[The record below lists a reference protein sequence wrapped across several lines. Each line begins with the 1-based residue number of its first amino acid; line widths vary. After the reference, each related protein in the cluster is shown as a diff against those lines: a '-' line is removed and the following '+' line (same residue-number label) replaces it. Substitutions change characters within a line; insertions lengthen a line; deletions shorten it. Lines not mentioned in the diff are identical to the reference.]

1 MYISK
6 LSVKNYRNFGEGK
19 FSIPLKPFTA
29 IIGENNIGKSNLID
43 CIGLVLSQDITMFKK
58 RFLDVDDINSKT
70 KEIFKNSVVNL
81 IEEETID
88 ESKIKFPD
96 VRVELILDE
105 LDEDQLAVVGDWFY
119 EKTFTKA
126 KLTYWFKPRAGFKR
140 QEWVERQVVNLRELL
155 SEGKVKKE
163 ELYHHVEFPIDQ
175 YEYIIFGGNN
185 PTNKCDP
192 YFLKMLK
199 LEVLDALRDAKKEL
213 VANGEYKLLYRIL
226 NRNYENDFVEIQSL
240 LGDLN
245 QKLKE
250 NKKLETIKKEL
261 TTYLDRV
268 SLSNPSELN
277 SIDFNFS
284 SPEVNE
290 ILKKLSIVYGEN
302 PVSIERNGLGKN
314 NLLFISL
321 VLSHLA
327 SQTDEKTKLAFRVI
341 GIEEPE
347 AHLHPHLQTHLAK
360 NLSKVIN
367 LKGEGVEKEGE
378 KEEEEK
384 KDTQIIITS
393 HSTNIT
399 TSIDL
404 DNLVILYR
412 DKDQIKYHY
421 ILDGFSDKKEGQ
433 DHIKY
438 LKKYLDATNSSMFYA
453 RRLILVEGISE
464 QILVPLFF
472 ELYSKK
478 TLESIGSNII
488 NVNGVAFR
496 HFLEIIKNGY
506 FIKCGV
512 LTDKDAG
519 KKTEKRAE
527 KLKEHYKINSDV
539 IAVEINDDTF
549 EKEIIKY
556 NLKDKGR
563 ELLLKV
569 FKQLHPI
576 KYTELEKSWE
586 KQIDVKTYFENIE
599 NDKSDFAFA
608 LHEELLKDST
618 GFIIPKYIVS
628 IFKFILGEENEE
640 QTK

>member
-6 LSVKNYRNFGEGK
+6 LSVKNYRNFGETK

-43 CIGLVLSQDITMFKK
+43 CIGLVLSQDITMFKR
-58 RFLDVDDINSKT
+58 RFLDIDDINLIT
-70 KEIFKNSVVNL
+70 KENFKKSIVDLV
-81 IEEETID
+81 EEEIID
-88 ESKIKFPD
+88 DSKIKFPD
-96 VRVELILDE
+96 VRVELILDD
-105 LDEDQLAVVGDWFY
+105 LDEDQLAVVGDWFF
-119 EKTFTKA
+119 ETTLTKA
-126 KLTYWFKPRAGFKR
+126 KLTYWSKLRGGFKR
-140 QEWVERQVVNLRELL
+140 QEWIERQVSNLKELVNA
-155 SEGKVKKE
+155 GKVKKE
-163 ELYHHVEFPIDQ
+163 ELYKHVEFPIDQ
-175 YEYIIFGGNN
+175 YEYVVYGGNN
-185 PTNKCDP
+185 PSNKCDP

-226 NRNYENDFVEIQSL
+226 NKNYENDFIEIQAI
-240 LGDLN
+240 LGELN
-245 QKLKE
+245 QKLSE
-250 NKKLETIKKEL
+250 NKKLESIKKEL
-261 TTYLDRV
+261 TTYLDKV

-284 SPEVNE
+284 SPEVSE

-327 SQTDEKTKLAFRVI
+327 SQTDDKTKLAFRVI

-360 NLSKVIN
+360 NLSKVNKAEIE
-367 LKGEGVEKEGE
+367 KG
-378 KEEEEK
+378 EK

-404 DNLVILYR
+404 NNLVILY
-412 DKDQIKYHY
+412 KDNGNINYHY

-438 LKKYLDATNSSMFYA
+438 LKKYLDVTNSSMFYA
-453 RRLILVEGISE
+453 RRLLLVEGISE

-472 ELYSKK
+472 EIYYKK
-478 TLESIGSNII
+478 TLESIGANII
-488 NVNGVAFR
+488 NVNGVAFK

-512 LTDKDAG
+512 LTDKDKD

-527 KLKEHYKINSDV
+527 KLKEHYKVNNNV
-539 IAVEINDDTF
+539 IAVEINEDTF
-549 EKEIIKY
+549 EKELIEF
-556 NLKDKGR
+556 NNKDKGR
-563 ELLLKV
+563 ELLLRV

-576 KYTELEKSWE
+576 KYKQVETRWMD
-586 KQIDVKTYFENIE
+586 QIDVGSYFGDIE
-599 NDKSDFAFA
+599 NDKSDFAFT
-608 LHEELLKDST
+608 LHEELLKDNE
-618 GFIIPKYIVS
+618 GFTIPDYIVS
-628 IFKFILGEENEE
+628 IFKFIMGEENEE
-640 QTK
+640 KTK

>member
-6 LSVKNYRNFGEGK
+6 LSVKNYRNFGETK

-58 RFLDVDDINSKT
+58 RFLDIDDINSIT
-70 KEIFKNSVVNL
+70 KENFKKSIVKL
-81 IEEETID
+81 IEDEIID

-96 VRVELILDE
+96 VRVELILED
-105 LDEDQLAVVGDWFY
+105 LDEDQLAVVGDWFF
-119 EKTFTKA
+119 ETTLTKA
-126 KLTYWFKPRAGFKR
+126 KLTYWSKPRGGFKR
-140 QEWVERQVVNLRELL
+140 QEWIERQVSNLKELE
-155 SEGKVKKE
+155 SAGKVKRE
-163 ELYHHVEFPIDQ
+163 DLYKHVEFPIDQ
-175 YEYIIFGGNN
+175 YEYVIYGGNN

-226 NRNYENDFVEIQSL
+226 NKNYENDFIEIQTI
-240 LGDLN
+240 LGELN
-245 QKLKE
+245 QKLSE
-250 NKKLETIKKEL
+250 NKKLESIKKEL
-261 TTYLDRV
+261 TTYLDKV

-327 SQTDEKTKLAFRVI
+327 SQTDDKTKLAFRVI

-360 NLSKVIN
+360 NLSKVN
-367 LKGEGVEKEGE
+367 NSGNEKVV
-378 KEEEEK
+378 K
-384 KDTQIIITS
+384 KDTQIIVTS

-404 DNLVILYR
+404 NNLVILYK
-412 DKDQIKYHY
+412 DKGKINYHY

-453 RRLILVEGISE
+453 RRLLLVEGISE

-472 ELYSKK
+472 EIQYKQ
-478 TLESIGSNII
+478 TLESIGANII
-488 NVNGVAFR
+488 NVNGVAFK

-512 LTDKDAG
+512 LTDKDEG

-527 KLKEHYKINSDV
+527 KLKEHYKVNNNV
-539 IAVEINDDTF
+539 IAVEINEDTF
-549 EKEIIKY
+549 EKELIKF
-556 NLKDKGR
+556 NNKDKGK
-563 ELLLKV
+563 ELLLRV

-576 KYTELEKSWE
+576 KYKEVEKKWTE
-586 KQIDVKTYFENIE
+586 QIDVGSYFENIE

-608 LHEELLKDST
+608 LHEELLKDNEGIT
-618 GFIIPKYIVS
+618 IPDYIVA
-628 IFKFILGEENEE
+628 IFKFIMGEENEE
-640 QTK
+640 KTK

>member
-1 MYISK
+1 VYISK
-6 LSVKNYRNFGEGK
+6 LSVKNYRNFGDGK
-19 FSIPLKPFTA
+19 FSIHLKPFTA
-29 IIGENNIGKSNLID
+29 IIGENNIGKSTLID

-58 RFLDVDDINSKT
+58 RMLDVDDINSKT
-70 KEIFKNSVVNL
+70 KENFKKTIVKLLDEEIF
-81 IEEETID
+81 EESI
-88 ESKIKFPD
+88 IKFPD
-96 VRVELILDE
+96 VGVELILDE
-105 LDEDQLAVVGDWFY
+105 LDEEQLAVVGDWFY

-140 QEWVERQVVNLRELL
+140 QEWIERQVAILRELL
-155 SEGKVKKE
+155 IEGKVKKE
-163 ELYHHVEFPIDQ
+163 ELYNHVEFPIDQ
-175 YEYIIFGGNN
+175 YEYVIFGGNN

-226 NRNYENDFVEIQSL
+226 NRNYEDDFVEVKSL

-245 QKLKE
+245 QKLRE
-250 NKKLETIKKEL
+250 NKKLNTIKREL

-268 SLSNPSELN
+268 SLSNPTELN

-347 AHLHPHLQTHLAK
+347 AHLHPHIQTHLAK
-360 NLSKVIN
+360 NLSKFITLEN
-367 LKGEGVEKEGE
+367 KKVETAEE
-378 KEEEEK
+378 KDKEK

-404 DNLVILYR
+404 NNLVILYR
-412 DKDQIKYHY
+412 DKEQIKYHY
-421 ILDGFSDKKEGQ
+421 ILDGFSNKKEGK

-472 ELYSKK
+472 ELHAKK

-488 NVNGVAFR
+488 NVNGVAFK

-512 LTDKDAG
+512 LTDRDAG

-527 KLKEHYKINSDV
+527 KLKEHYKANKDV

-549 EKEIIKY
+549 EKELIKY
-556 NLKDKGR
+556 NLNGKGR
-563 ELLLKV
+563 ELLLRV

-576 KYTELEKSWE
+576 KYKEVESNWE
-586 KQIDVKTYFENIE
+586 NQIDINTYFENIE
-599 NDKSDFAFA
+599 NDKSDFAFS

-618 GFIIPKYIVS
+618 GFNIPDYIVS
-628 IFKFILGEENEE
+628 IFKFIMGEKNEE
-640 QTK
+640 KTK

>member
-6 LSVKNYRNFGEGK
+6 LSVKNYRNFGEAK

-70 KEIFKNSVVNL
+70 KETFKKSIVNL
-81 IEEETID
+81 IDEEIID
-88 ESKIKFPD
+88 ESKIKYPD

-105 LDEDQLAVVGDWFY
+105 LDEEQLAVVGDWFY

-126 KLTYWFKPRAGFKR
+126 KLTYWFKPRGGFKR
-140 QEWVERQVVNLRELL
+140 QEWVERQVANLRELL

-245 QKLKE
+245 QKLRE
-250 NKKLETIKKEL
+250 NKKLDTIKREL

-268 SLSNPSELN
+268 SLSNPTEIN

-367 LKGEGVEKEGE
+367 LESKEVEKDEE
-378 KEEEEK
+378 KENEK

-404 DNLVILYR
+404 NNLVILYR
-412 DKDQIKYHY
+412 DKEQIKYHY
-421 ILDGFSDKKEGQ
+421 ILDGFSNKKEGQ

-472 ELYSKK
+472 ELHAKK

-488 NVNGVAFR
+488 NVNGVAFK
-496 HFLEIIKNGY
+496 HFLEIVKNGY

-512 LTDKDAG
+512 LTDRDAG

-527 KLKEHYKINSDV
+527 KLKEHYKANKDV

-549 EKEIIKY
+549 EKELIKY
-556 NLKDKGR
+556 NLKGKER
-563 ELLLKV
+563 ELLLRV

-576 KYTELEKSWE
+576 KYKEVESNWE
-586 KQIDVKTYFENIE
+586 NQIDINTYFEKIE

-618 GFIIPKYIVS
+618 GFKIPDYIVS
-628 IFKFILGEENEE
+628 IFKFIMGEENEE
-640 QTK
+640 KTK

>member
-1 MYISK
+1 MYISE
-6 LSVKNYRNFGEGK
+6 LSVKNYRNFGDGK
-19 FSIPLKPFTA
+19 FTIPLKPFTA

-58 RFLDVDDINSKT
+58 RYLDTDDINSKT
-70 KEIFKNSVVNL
+70 KENFKKSIVGF
-81 IEEETID
+81 IEEDIIE
-88 ESKIKFPD
+88 ESKVKFPD

-105 LDEDQLAVVGDWFY
+105 LDEDQLAVVGDWFF

-140 QEWVERQVVNLRELL
+140 QEWIERQVSNLREIL

-163 ELYHHVEFPIDQ
+163 DLYHLVEFPIDQ
-175 YEYIIFGGNN
+175 YEYVIFGGNN

-213 VANGEYKLLYRIL
+213 VANGENKLLYRIL
-226 NRNYENDFVEIQSL
+226 NKNYENDFVEIQSL

-250 NKKLETIKKEL
+250 NKKLDSIKREL

-268 SLSNPSELN
+268 SLSNPSEIN

-327 SQTDEKTKLAFRVI
+327 SQTDEKTKLSFRVI

-367 LKGEGVEKEGE
+367 IEDKGVKKKEEKVEK
-378 KEEEEK
+378 K

-399 TSIDL
+399 TTIDL
-404 DNLVILYR
+404 NNLVILYR
-412 DKDQIKYHY
+412 DKEQIKYHY
-421 ILDGFSDKKEGQ
+421 ILDGFSDRKEGQ
-433 DHIKY
+433 DHIRY
-438 LKKYLDATNSSMFYA
+438 LKKFLDATNSSMFYA

-472 ELYSKK
+472 EMHYKK

-488 NVNGVAFR
+488 NVNGVGFK

-512 LTDKDAG
+512 LTDKDEG

-527 KLKEHYKINSDV
+527 KLKEQYKVNNDV
-539 IAVEINDDTF
+539 IGIEINDDTF
-549 EKEIIKY
+549 EKELIRY
-556 NLKDKGR
+556 NLKGKGR

-576 KYTELEKSWE
+576 KYKKVEDHWTE
-586 KQIDVKTYFENIE
+586 QIDVQGYFENIE

-608 LHEELLKDST
+608 LHEELLKDNT
-618 GFIIPKYIVS
+618 GFIIPDYIVT
-628 IFKFILGEENEE
+628 IFEFIMGGKNEE
-640 QTK
+640 KTK

>member
-58 RFLDVDDINSKT
+58 RFLDIEDINSRT
-70 KEIFKNSVVNL
+70 KKNFKKSIIDL
-81 IEEETID
+81 IEEEVID
-88 ESKIKFPD
+88 ESKIKFPE
-96 VRVELILDE
+96 VRVELILDD
-105 LDEDQLAVVGDWFY
+105 LDEDQLAVVGDWFF
-119 EKTFTKA
+119 ENTLTKA
-126 KLTYWFKPRAGFKR
+126 KLTYWFKPRGGFKR
-140 QEWVERQVVNLRELL
+140 QEWIERQVSNLRELV

-163 ELYHHVEFPIDQ
+163 ELYKHIEFPIDQ
-175 YEYIIFGGNN
+175 FEYVIYGGNN

-199 LEVLDALRDAKKEL
+199 LEVLDALRDARKEL

-226 NRNYENDFVEIQSL
+226 NKNYENDFVEIQSI
-240 LGDLN
+240 LGELN
-245 QKLKE
+245 QKLSE
-250 NKKLETIKKEL
+250 NKKLDSIKREL
-261 TTYLDRV
+261 TTYLDKV
-268 SLSNPSELN
+268 TLSNPSELN

-284 SPEVNE
+284 SPEINE

-327 SQTDEKTKLAFRVI
+327 SQTDDKTKLAFRVI

-360 NLSKVIN
+360 NLSKVN
-367 LKGEGVEKEGE
+367 STGNEKND
-378 KEEEEK
+378 K
-384 KDTQIIITS
+384 KDTQIIVTS

-404 DNLVILYR
+404 NNLVILY
-412 DKDQIKYHY
+412 KDNEKINYHY

-472 ELYSKK
+472 EIYYKK
-478 TLESIGSNII
+478 TLESIGANII
-488 NVNGVAFR
+488 NVNGVAFK

-512 LTDKDAG
+512 LTDKDEG

-527 KLKEHYKINSDV
+527 KLKEHYKVNNKV
-539 IAVEINDDTF
+539 ISIEINDDTF
-549 EKEIIKY
+549 EKELIK
-556 NLKDKGR
+556 NNMKGKGR
-563 ELLLKV
+563 ELLLRV

-576 KYTELEKSWE
+576 KYKKVEKNWTE
-586 KQIDVKTYFENIE
+586 QIDVKSYFENIE
-599 NDKSDFAFA
+599 DDKSDFAFA
-608 LHEELLKDST
+608 LHEELLKDNQDFT
-618 GFIIPKYIVS
+618 IPNYIVS
-628 IFKFILGEENEE
+628 IFKFIMGEENEE
-640 QTK
+640 KTK

>member
-6 LSVKNYRNFGEGK
+6 LSVKNYRNFGEEK
-19 FSIPLKPFTA
+19 FAIPLKPFTA
-29 IIGENNIGKSNLID
+29 IIGENNIGKSNLIE

-58 RFLDVDDINSKT
+58 RFLDIDDINSKT
-70 KEIFKNSVVNL
+70 KEKFKKSIVDL
-81 IEEETID
+81 IDDEKID
-88 ESKIKFPD
+88 EAKIKFPD

-105 LDEDQLAVVGDWFY
+105 LDEDQLAVVGDWFF

-140 QEWVERQVVNLRELL
+140 QDWIEKQVANLRGLI
-155 SEGKVKKE
+155 SEGKVKKAD
-163 ELYHHVEFPIDQ
+163 LFHHVEFPIDQ

-226 NRNYENDFVEIQSL
+226 NKNYESDFVEVQSV
-240 LGDLN
+240 LGELN

-250 NKKLETIKKEL
+250 NKKLDSIKREL
-261 TTYLDRV
+261 STYLDRLL
-268 SLSNPSELN
+268 LSNPSELN

-284 SPEVNE
+284 SPEVIE

-302 PVSIERNGLGKN
+302 PISIERNGLGKN
-314 NLLFISL
+314 NILFISL

-327 SQTDEKTKLAFRVI
+327 SQADDKTKLAFRVI

-360 NLSKVIN
+360 NIGNIIYIDDKADKKI
-367 LKGEGVEKEGE
+367 EK
-378 KEEEEK
+378 K
-384 KDTQIIITS
+384 KDTQIIVTS

-404 DNLVILYR
+404 NNLVILYR
-412 DKDQIKYHY
+412 EKEKIMYHY

-433 DHIKY
+433 KHIKY
-438 LKKYLDATNSSMFYA
+438 LKKYLDATNSAMFYA
-453 RRLILVEGISE
+453 RRVILVEGISE

-472 ELYSKK
+472 EMKYKK
-478 TLESIGSNII
+478 TLESIGANII
-488 NVNGVAFR
+488 NVNGVAFK

-512 LTDKDAG
+512 LTDRDKG

-527 KLKEHYKINSDV
+527 NLKEQYKVNNDV
-539 IAVEINDDTF
+539 IAIEINDDTF
-549 EKEIIKY
+549 EKEILNY
-556 NLKDKGR
+556 NLKGKGR
-563 ELLLKV
+563 ELLLRV
-569 FKQLHPI
+569 FKQLHPR
-576 KYTELEKSWE
+576 KYTEVEKNWTE
-586 KQIDVKTYFENIE
+586 RIDAKTYFESIE
-599 NDKSDFAFA
+599 SDKSDFAFA

-618 GFIIPKYIVS
+618 DFAIPDYILS
-628 IFKFILGEENEE
+628 IFEFIMGEKND
-640 QTK
+640 QKTK

>member
-6 LSVKNYRNFGEGK
+6 LSVKNYRNFGDGK
-19 FSIPLKPFTA
+19 FSIPLKTFTA
-29 IIGENNIGKSNLID
+29 IIGENNVGKSNLID
-43 CIGLVLSQDITMFKK
+43 CIGLILSQDITMFKK
-58 RFLDVDDINSKT
+58 RFLDTDDINSKT
-70 KEIFKNSVVNL
+70 KEKFKKSIVDI
-81 IEEETID
+81 IEDDVID
-88 ESKIKFPD
+88 ESKVKFPE
-96 VRVELILDE
+96 VKVEIILDE
-105 LDEDQLAVVGDWFY
+105 LDEDQLAVVGDWFF
-119 EKTFTKA
+119 EQTFTKA

-140 QEWVERQVVNLRELL
+140 QEWIENQVSNMKGIL
-155 SEGKVKKE
+155 SEGKMNKE
-163 ELYHHVEFPIDQ
+163 ELYNLVEFPIEQ
-175 YEYIIFGGNN
+175 YEYVIFGGNN

-213 VANGEYKLLYRIL
+213 VANGENKLLYRIL
-226 NRNYENDFVEIQSL
+226 NKNYESDFVEVQTL
-240 LGDLN
+240 LSDLN
-245 QKLKE
+245 AKLKE
-250 NKKLETIKKEL
+250 NKKLDSIKKEL

-360 NLSKVIN
+360 NLSKVNNI
-367 LKGEGVEKEGE
+367 EGMADI
-378 KEEEEK
+378 K
-384 KDTQIIITS
+384 KDTQIVITS

-404 DNLVILYR
+404 NNLVILYR
-412 DKDQIKYHY
+412 DKEQIKFHY
-421 ILDGFSDKKEGQ
+421 ILDGFSDKKAGRE
-433 DHIKY
+433 HIKY
-438 LKKYLDATNSSMFYA
+438 LKKFLDATNSSMFYA

-472 ELYSKK
+472 EMQYEK
-478 TLESIGSNII
+478 TLESVGSNII
-488 NVNGVAFR
+488 NVNGVAFK

-506 FIKCGV
+506 FIRCGV

-527 KLKEHYKINSDV
+527 NLIEHYRANNDV
-539 IAVEINDDTF
+539 ISIEVNEDTF
-549 EKEIIKY
+549 EKELIRY
-556 NLKDKGR
+556 NLKGKGR
-563 ELLLKV
+563 ELLVKT
-569 FKQLHPI
+569 FEKLHPI
-576 KYTELEKSWE
+576 KYKDFKEKWAE
-586 KQIDVKTYFENIE
+586 QIDVDEYFTNIE

-608 LHEELLKDST
+608 LHEELLKDSK
-618 GFIIPKYIVS
+618 GFIVPNYIVS
-628 IFKFILGEENEE
+628 IFDFIMEEKNEKK
-640 QTK
+640 TN

>member
-6 LSVKNYRNFGEGK
+6 LSVKNYRNFGERK

-70 KEIFKNSVVNL
+70 KETFKKSIVNL
-81 IEEETID
+81 IDEENID

-96 VRVELILDE
+96 VRVELIFDE

-119 EKTFTKA
+119 EKTFIKA

-140 QEWVERQVVNLRELL
+140 QEWVERQVSNLRELL
-155 SEGKVKKE
+155 GEGTIKKE

-175 YEYIIFGGNN
+175 YEYVIFGGNN

-226 NRNYENDFVEIQSL
+226 NRNYENDFIEIQSL

-245 QKLKE
+245 QKLKK
-250 NKKLETIKKEL
+250 NKKLGTIKREL

-268 SLSNPSELN
+268 SLSNPTELN

-321 VLSHLA
+321 ILSHLA

-360 NLSKVIN
+360 NLSKVIT
-367 LKGEGVEKEGE
+367 LGGEEVEREKENEG
-378 KEEEEK
+378 EK

-404 DNLVILYR
+404 NNLVILYR
-412 DKDQIKYHY
+412 DKEQIKYHY
-421 ILDGFSDKKEGQ
+421 ILDGFSNKKEGQ

-438 LKKYLDATNSSMFYA
+438 LKKYLDVTNSSMFYA

-472 ELYSKK
+472 ELHSKK

-488 NVNGVAFR
+488 NVNGVAFK

-512 LTDKDAG
+512 LTDKDTG

-527 KLKEHYKINSDV
+527 KLREHYKINKDV

-556 NLKDKGR
+556 NLTGKGK
-563 ELLLKV
+563 ELLLRV

-576 KYTELEKSWE
+576 KYKEVGGNWE
-586 KQIDVKTYFENIE
+586 KQIDVKSYFEYIE

-608 LHEELLKDST
+608 LHEELLKNSL
-618 GFIIPKYIVS
+618 GFKIPDYIVS
-628 IFKFILGEENEE
+628 IFKFITEEENEE
-640 QTK
+640 KTK

>member
-6 LSVKNYRNFGEGK
+6 LSVKNYRNFGERK

-70 KEIFKNSVVNL
+70 KETFKKSIVNL
-81 IEEETID
+81 IDEENID

-96 VRVELILDE
+96 VKVELIFDE

-119 EKTFTKA
+119 EKTFIKA

-140 QEWVERQVVNLRELL
+140 QEWVERQVSNLRELL
-155 SEGKVKKE
+155 GEGTIKKE

-175 YEYIIFGGNN
+175 YEYVIFGGNN

-226 NRNYENDFVEIQSL
+226 NRNYENDFIEIQSL

-245 QKLKE
+245 QKLKK
-250 NKKLETIKKEL
+250 NKKLGTIKREL

-268 SLSNPSELN
+268 SLSNPTELN

-321 VLSHLA
+321 ILSHLA
-327 SQTDEKTKLAFRVI
+327 SQTDGKTKLAFRVI

-360 NLSKVIN
+360 NLSKVIT
-367 LKGEGVEKEGE
+367 LGGEEVEREKENEG
-378 KEEEEK
+378 EK

-404 DNLVILYR
+404 NNLVILYR
-412 DKDQIKYHY
+412 DKEQIKYHY
-421 ILDGFSDKKEGQ
+421 ILDGFSNKKEGQ

-438 LKKYLDATNSSMFYA
+438 LKKYLDVTNSSMFYA

-472 ELYSKK
+472 ELHSKK

-488 NVNGVAFR
+488 NVNGVAFK

-527 KLKEHYKINSDV
+527 KLREHYKINKDV

-556 NLKDKGR
+556 NLTGKGK
-563 ELLLKV
+563 ELLLRV

-576 KYTELEKSWE
+576 KYKEVGGNWE
-586 KQIDVKTYFENIE
+586 KQIDVKSYFEYIE

-608 LHEELLKDST
+608 LHEELLKNSL
-618 GFIIPKYIVS
+618 GFKIPDYIVS
-628 IFKFILGEENEE
+628 IFKFIMEEENEE
-640 QTK
+640 KTK

>member
-1 MYISK
+1 
-6 LSVKNYRNFGEGK
+6 
-19 FSIPLKPFTA
+19 
-29 IIGENNIGKSNLID
+29 
-43 CIGLVLSQDITMFKK
+43 
-58 RFLDVDDINSKT
+58 
-70 KEIFKNSVVNL
+70 
-81 IEEETID
+81 
-88 ESKIKFPD
+88 
-96 VRVELILDE
+96 
-105 LDEDQLAVVGDWFY
+105 
-119 EKTFTKA
+119 
-126 KLTYWFKPRAGFKR
+126 
-140 QEWVERQVVNLRELL
+140 
-155 SEGKVKKE
+155 
-163 ELYHHVEFPIDQ
+163 
-175 YEYIIFGGNN
+175 
-185 PTNKCDP
+185 
-192 YFLKMLK
+192 
-199 LEVLDALRDAKKEL
+199 
-213 VANGEYKLLYRIL
+213 
-226 NRNYENDFVEIQSL
+226 
-240 LGDLN
+240 
-245 QKLKE
+245 
-250 NKKLETIKKEL
+250 
-261 TTYLDRV
+261 
-268 SLSNPSELN
+268 
-277 SIDFNFS
+277 
-284 SPEVNE
+284 
-290 ILKKLSIVYGEN
+290 
-302 PVSIERNGLGKN
+302 
-314 NLLFISL
+314 
-321 VLSHLA
+321 
-327 SQTDEKTKLAFRVI
+327 
-341 GIEEPE
+341 
-347 AHLHPHLQTHLAK
+347 
-360 NLSKVIN
+360 
-367 LKGEGVEKEGE
+367 
-378 KEEEEK
+378 
-384 KDTQIIITS
+384 
-393 HSTNIT
+393 
-399 TSIDL
+399 
-404 DNLVILYR
+404 
-412 DKDQIKYHY
+412 
-421 ILDGFSDKKEGQ
+421 
-433 DHIKY
+433 
-438 LKKYLDATNSSMFYA
+438 MFYA

>member
-6 LSVKNYRNFGEGK
+6 LSVKNYRNFGEEK
-19 FSIPLKPFTA
+19 FTIPLKPFTA

-58 RFLDVDDINSKT
+58 RFLDIDDINSKT
-70 KEIFKNSVVNL
+70 KENFKKSIVRV
-81 IEEETID
+81 IDEETID
-88 ESKIKFPD
+88 DSEMKFPE
-96 VRVELILDE
+96 VKVELILDE
-105 LDEDQLAVVGDWFY
+105 LDDDQLAVVGDWFY

-140 QEWVERQVVNLRELL
+140 QEWIERQVANLRELL

-163 ELYHHVEFPIDQ
+163 ELYNHVEFPIDQ
-175 YEYIIFGGNN
+175 YEYVIFGGNN

-226 NRNYENDFVEIQSL
+226 NKNYANDFIEVQSI
-240 LGDLN
+240 LGELN

-250 NKKLETIKKEL
+250 NKKLDSIKREL

-327 SQTDEKTKLAFRVI
+327 SQADDKTKLAFRVI

-360 NLSKVIN
+360 NLSKVNSI
-367 LKGEGVEKEGE
+367 GSKEDKKKDD
-378 KEEEEK
+378 KEEKK

-393 HSTNIT
+393 HCTNIT

-404 DNLVILYR
+404 NNLVILYK
-412 DKDQIKYHY
+412 DKVQIKYHY

-472 ELYSKK
+472 EMHQKK

-488 NVNGVAFR
+488 NVNGVAFK

-527 KLKEHYKINSDV
+527 KLKEHYKVNKDV
-539 IAVEINDDTF
+539 IAIEINDDTF

-556 NLKDKGR
+556 NDKGKGR
-563 ELLLKV
+563 ELLLRV

-576 KYTELEKSWE
+576 KYKEVEKNWT
-586 KQIDVKTYFENIE
+586 KQIDMKTYFENIE

-618 GFIIPKYIVS
+618 GFKIPDYIVS
-628 IFKFILGEENEE
+628 IFKFIMGEENEE
-640 QTK
+640 KTK

>member
-6 LSVKNYRNFGEGK
+6 LSVKNYRNFGEEG

-43 CIGLVLSQDITMFKK
+43 CIGLILSQDITMFKK
-58 RFLDVDDINSKT
+58 RFLAVDDLNSNT
-70 KEIFKNSVVNL
+70 KENFKKSIVHL
-81 IEEETID
+81 LDEEKVD

-96 VRVELILDE
+96 VRVEIILDE
-105 LDEDQLAVVGDWFY
+105 LDEDQLAIAGDWFY
-119 EKTFTKA
+119 ENTFSKV

-140 QEWVERQVVNLRELL
+140 QEWIERQVTNLSELL
-155 SEGKVKKE
+155 KEENVKKN
-163 ELYHHVEFPIDQ
+163 ELYQHVEFPIDQ

-226 NRNYENDFVEIQSL
+226 NKNYENDFVEIQSL
-240 LGDLN
+240 LGQLN

-250 NKKLETIKKEL
+250 NKKLESIKSEL

-367 LKGEGVEKEGE
+367 LEVKEV
-378 KEEEEK
+378 EEK
-384 KDTQIIITS
+384 RI
-393 HSTNIT
+393 H
-399 TSIDL
+399 
-404 DNLVILYR
+404 
-412 DKDQIKYHY
+412 
-421 ILDGFSDKKEGQ
+421 
-433 DHIKY
+433 
-438 LKKYLDATNSSMFYA
+438 
-453 RRLILVEGISE
+453 RLS
-464 QILVPLFF
+464 
-472 ELYSKK
+472 
-478 TLESIGSNII
+478 
-488 NVNGVAFR
+488 
-496 HFLEIIKNGY
+496 
-506 FIKCGV
+506 
-512 LTDKDAG
+512 
-519 KKTEKRAE
+519 
-527 KLKEHYKINSDV
+527 
-539 IAVEINDDTF
+539 
-549 EKEIIKY
+549 
-556 NLKDKGR
+556 
-563 ELLLKV
+563 
-569 FKQLHPI
+569 
-576 KYTELEKSWE
+576 
-586 KQIDVKTYFENIE
+586 
-599 NDKSDFAFA
+599 
-608 LHEELLKDST
+608 
-618 GFIIPKYIVS
+618 
-628 IFKFILGEENEE
+628 
-640 QTK
+640 

>member
-1 MYISK
+1 MHISK
-6 LSVKNYRNFGEGK
+6 LSVKNYRNFGETK

-58 RFLDVDDINSKT
+58 RFLDIDDINSNT
-70 KEIFKNSVVNL
+70 KEKFKKSIVELIDKEV
-81 IEEETID
+81 IEESNIA
-88 ESKIKFPD
+88 FPD
-96 VRVELILDE
+96 VRVELILED
-105 LDEDQLAVVGDWFY
+105 LDEYQLAVVGDWFF
-119 EKTFTKA
+119 EPTLTKA
-126 KLTYWFKPRAGFKR
+126 KLTYWSKPRGGFKR
-140 QEWVERQVVNLRELL
+140 QEWIERQISNLKGLL
-155 SEGKVKKE
+155 SAGNVKRA
-163 ELYHHVEFPIDQ
+163 ELHKHVEFPIDQ
-175 YEYIIFGGNN
+175 YEYVIYGGDN

-226 NRNYENDFVEIQSL
+226 NKNYENDFIEIQTTL
-240 LGDLN
+240 VELN
-245 QKLKE
+245 QKLSE
-250 NKKLETIKKEL
+250 NKKLESIKKEL
-261 TTYLDRV
+261 TTYLDKI
-268 SLSNPSELN
+268 SLSNPLELN

-327 SQTDEKTKLAFRVI
+327 SQTDDKIKLAFRVI

-360 NLSKVIN
+360 NLSELNISEN
-367 LKGEGVEKEGE
+367 ESDGEVD
-378 KEEEEK
+378 K

-404 DNLVILYR
+404 NNLVILY
-412 DKDQIKYHY
+412 KNNGKINYHY
-421 ILDGFSDKKEGQ
+421 ILDGFSDKKKGK

-453 RRLILVEGISE
+453 RRLLLVEGISE

-472 ELYSKK
+472 ELQYKI
-478 TLESIGSNII
+478 TLESIGANII
-488 NVNGVAFR
+488 NVNGVAFK

-512 LTDKDAG
+512 ITDKDEG

-527 KLKEHYKINSDV
+527 NLKEDYKDNKNV
-539 IAVEINDDTF
+539 IAVEINEDTF
-549 EKEIIKY
+549 EKEIIKF
-556 NLKDKGR
+556 NKKGKSKD
-563 ELLLKV
+563 LLLRV

-576 KYTELEKSWE
+576 KYKEVAEKW
-586 KQIDVKTYFENIE
+586 KDQIDTDSYFENIE

-608 LHEELLKDST
+608 LHEELLKDNEDFT
-618 GFIIPKYIVS
+618 IPDYIVA
-628 IFKFILGEENEE
+628 IFKFVMGEENEE
-640 QTK
+640 KTK

>member
-1 MYISK
+1 M
-6 LSVKNYRNFGEGK
+6 
-19 FSIPLKPFTA
+19 
-29 IIGENNIGKSNLID
+29 
-43 CIGLVLSQDITMFKK
+43 
-58 RFLDVDDINSKT
+58 
-70 KEIFKNSVVNL
+70 
-81 IEEETID
+81 
-88 ESKIKFPD
+88 
-96 VRVELILDE
+96 
-105 LDEDQLAVVGDWFY
+105 
-119 EKTFTKA
+119 
-126 KLTYWFKPRAGFKR
+126 
-140 QEWVERQVVNLRELL
+140 
-155 SEGKVKKE
+155 
-163 ELYHHVEFPIDQ
+163 
-175 YEYIIFGGNN
+175 
-185 PTNKCDP
+185 
-192 YFLKMLK
+192 
-199 LEVLDALRDAKKEL
+199 
-213 VANGEYKLLYRIL
+213 
-226 NRNYENDFVEIQSL
+226 
-240 LGDLN
+240 
-245 QKLKE
+245 
-250 NKKLETIKKEL
+250 
-261 TTYLDRV
+261 
-268 SLSNPSELN
+268 
-277 SIDFNFS
+277 
-284 SPEVNE
+284 
-290 ILKKLSIVYGEN
+290 YGEN

-327 SQTDEKTKLAFRVI
+327 SQADDKTKLAFRVI

-360 NLSKVIN
+360 NLSKVNSI
-367 LKGEGVEKEGE
+367 GSKEDKKKDD
-378 KEEEEK
+378 KEEKK

-404 DNLVILYR
+404 NNLVILYK
-412 DKDQIKYHY
+412 DKVQIKYHY

-472 ELYSKK
+472 EMHQKK

-488 NVNGVAFR
+488 NVNGVAFK

-527 KLKEHYKINSDV
+527 KLKEHYKVNKDV
-539 IAVEINDDTF
+539 IAIEINDDTF

-556 NLKDKGR
+556 NDKGKGR
-563 ELLLKV
+563 ELLLRV

-576 KYTELEKSWE
+576 KYKEVEKNWT
-586 KQIDVKTYFENIE
+586 KQIDMKTYFENIE

-618 GFIIPKYIVS
+618 S
-628 IFKFILGEENEE
+628 
-640 QTK
+640 